1 MQIVSKGFDFFTIFE
16 RRTVTLTFLQSSC
29 PMRVKQLEQ
38 LLGIDNTS
46 LVSSEQKQTSFY

>member
-16 RRTVTLTFLQSSC
+16 RTVTLTFLQSSC

-46 LVSSEQKQTSFY
+46 LVSSEQKQTGFY

>member
-1 MQIVSKGFDFFTIFE
+1 MQIVSKGFDFLPIFE

-46 LVSSEQKQTSFY
+46 LVSSEQKQTGFY